1 MAKKEALYKQT
12 ALVKAG
18 QGFETDKYSMNVDN
32 TDQAHGNVNLCFYI
46 FVDVWYGKYCIKYV
60 FLGHVT
66 HIIIII

>member
-46 FVDVWYGKYCIKYV
+46 FVDV
-60 FLGHVT
+60 
-66 HIIIII
+66 